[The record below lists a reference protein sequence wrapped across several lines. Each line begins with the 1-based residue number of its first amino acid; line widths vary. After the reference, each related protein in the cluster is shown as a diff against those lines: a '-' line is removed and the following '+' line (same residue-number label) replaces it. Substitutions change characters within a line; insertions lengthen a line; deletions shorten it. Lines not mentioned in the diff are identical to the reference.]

1 MARKKRKHSL
11 LVGITSR
18 AAMSVAAGLLF
29 LSYASVLFN
38 PASAWV
44 MSLFGLMFFPLLFI
58 NLALAVWALLR
69 RSSAAAIPI
78 VALLPALLVS
88 GWYIQFSG
96 SDLAP
101 DDDDVKI
108 VSYNVGRFS
117 LYDGQMDRSECTDS
131 VVALLKRQQA
141 DIICIQEF
149 FMKDPDKVKSFL
161 RKSFPG
167 YYEEYYV
174 YPTKNGCYGNV
185 TLSRFPLVSK
195 GKLDFE
201 KSSNLALYCD
211 CIIRGVPLRI
221 YNCHFQSYAISLSH
235 IAEGLKGDYKK
246 MFLDTE
252 EKMKFSI
259 IRRPQQVDAVM
270 KDIENCPTGAIV
282 TGDFNDT
289 PMSYTYMRLKRGRR
303 DSFVDAGK
311 GFGASFT
318 YLRPFLRIDYVLFP
332 ERFRAVSHKVLKARY
347 SDHFPIVTEISL
359 KETAEN

>member
-1 MARKKRKHSL
+1 MF
-11 LVGITSR
+11 
-18 AAMSVAAGLLF
+18 VAAGLLF
-29 LSYASVLFN
+29 LSYFSVLFN
-38 PASAWV
+38 PAGAWI
-44 MSLFGLMFFPLLFI
+44 MSLFGLLFFPMLFI
-58 NLALAVWALLR
+58 NLFLAVWALLR

-78 VALLPALLVS
+78 AALLPALFVS
-88 GWYIQFSG
+88 GWYVQFSG

-101 DDDDVKI
+101 DEDDIKI
-108 VSYNVGRFS
+108 VSYNVGRFA
-117 LYDGQMDRSECTDS
+117 LPDEKMDRSECADS
-131 VVALLKRQQA
+131 VVALLHRQNA
-141 DIICIQEF
+141 DIICLQEF
-149 FMKDPDKVKSFL
+149 YMRDPERVKSYL
-161 RKSFPG
+161 RKTFPG

-174 YPTKNGCYGNV
+174 YPTKTGCYGNV

-235 IAEGLKGDYKK
+235 IAEGLRGDYKK
-246 MFLDTE
+246 IFHDTE
-252 EKMKFSI
+252 EKIKVSVT
-259 IRRPQQVDAVM
+259 RRPQQVDAVM

-289 PMSYTYMRLKRGRR
+289 PMSYTYLRLKRGRR

-311 GFGASFT
+311 GFGSTFS
-318 YLRPFLRIDYVLFP
+318 YFRPFLRIDYILFP